1 MSMDL
6 SFFESVD
13 SAMEAETGRK
23 EEILR
28 IVREYDKTCRNLI
41 AVLNRVHSVHSEEVP
56 IIAQSV
62 IDRIRE
68 VKQHLENLS
77 QIVPY
82 QQYYRYNDLWTR
94 TVQSSLFIAS
104 FAFYLSTE
112 RLITTNE
119 IESLFGVKI
128 NLQNDLQDFHI
139 SIEECL
145 HGYVTLTSELSRL
158 AINSVTA
165 GDYDRPLKI
174 SKFVKELYSGFQL
187 LNLRNDLLRKR
198 FDGIK
203 YNIKKI
209 EEVVYDISLR
219 KLSSSSKSDT
229 VNFTGGEG
237 DV

>member
-1 MSMDL
+1 MSLDL

-13 SAMEAETGRK
+13 SAMEVET
-23 EEILR
+23 
-28 IVREYDKTCRNLI
+28 VREYDKTCRNLI
-41 AVLNRVHSVHSEEVP
+41 AVLNRVHSVHFEEV
-56 IIAQSV
+56 AQSV
-62 IDRIRE
+62 IDRIGE

-82 QQYYRYNDLWTR
+82 QQYYSDLWTR
-94 TVQSSLFIAS
+94 TVQSSLFIVS

-119 IESLFGVKI
+119 IESLFG
-128 NLQNDLQDFHI
+128 DFHI

-165 GDYDRPLKI
+165 GDYDRPLRI

-219 KLSSSSKSDT
+219 KLSSSSKSDS
-229 VNFTGGEG
+229 VNFTGG
-237 DV
+237 DDDL